1 MRASPGKIAVIII
14 GAVLAIDQ
22 AVKIW
27 IKTHM
32 ALNQEFAVF
41 GDWFI
46 IHFTE
51 NPGMAFGMTFGGDW
65 GKLLLS
71 VFRVVLVI
79 CISFYLVKLSR
90 LPATPRGVMVGLSLI
105 LAGAAGN
112 IIDSLF
118 YGLLFDHSYG
128 QIAAFLPESGGYA
141 SFLHGKVVDMLYFPI
156 IKDTAGDPLFF
167 RPIFNIADTAIT
179 TGIFYLL
186 LFQRRF
192 FATRKAQP
200 GNETL
205 TGEEDGKRTV
215 LDSHI

>member
-1 MRASPGKIAVIII
+1 MRISSGKMAVIII
-14 GAVLAIDQ
+14 GAILAIDQ

-32 ALNQEFAVF
+32 TLNQEIAVF

-51 NPGMAFGMTFGGDW
+51 NPGMAFGMTFGGEW

-71 VFRVVLVI
+71 LFRIVLVLLI
-79 CISFYLVKLSR
+79 GFYMVKLAR
-90 LPATPRGVMVGLSLI
+90 RATPRGVMVGFALI

-112 IIDSLF
+112 ILDSLF

-128 QIAAFLPESGGYA
+128 QVAAFLPEGGGYA
-141 SFLHGKVVDMLYFPI
+141 SLLHGKVVDMLYFPI
-156 IKDTAGDPLFF
+156 IKDATGDPLFF

-179 TGIFYLL
+179 TGIFYML

-192 FATRKAQP
+192 FM
-200 GNETL
+200 
-205 TGEEDGKRTV
+205 RTKN
-215 LDSHI
+215 

>member
-1 MRASPGKIAVIII
+1 MAVIII

-32 ALNQEFAVF
+32 ALNDEFAVF

-51 NPGMAFGMTFGGDW
+51 NPGMAFGITFGGDW

-71 VFRVVLVI
+71 LFRIVLVVFI
-79 CISFYLVKLSR
+79 GIYLVKLSR
-90 LPATPRGVMVGLSLI
+90 RTTTPRGAMAGLSLI

-112 IIDSLF
+112 ILDSLF
-118 YGLLFDHSYG
+118 YGLLFDHSAG
-128 QIAAFLPESGGYA
+128 QVASFLPESGGYA

-156 IKDTAGDPLFF
+156 IKDAAGDPVFF
-167 RPIFNIADTAIT
+167 RPIFNIADAAIT
-179 TGIFYLL
+179 TGILYLL
-186 LFQRRF
+186 LFHRRF
-192 FATRKAQP
+192 FAARKIQP
-200 GNETL
+200 ADESVKY
-205 TGEEDGKRTV
+205 EACDK
-215 LDSHI
+215 HISNT

>member
-1 MRASPGKIAVIII
+1 MRISSGKMAVIII

-32 ALNQEFAVF
+32 MLNQEIAVF

-65 GKLLLS
+65 GKSLLS
-71 VFRVVLVI
+71 LFRIVLVLL
-79 CISFYLVKLSR
+79 ISFYIVKLAR
-90 LPATPRGVMVGLSLI
+90 RPATPRGVMVGFALI
-105 LAGAAGN
+105 VAGAAGN

-118 YGLLFDHSYG
+118 YGLLFGDSGG
-128 QIAAFLPESGGYA
+128 QVAAFLPADGGYA
-141 SFLHGKVVDMLYFPI
+141 SLLHGKVVDMLYFPI
-156 IKDTAGDPLFF
+156 IKDAAGDPLFF
-167 RPIFNIADTAIT
+167 RPIFNIADAAIT
-179 TGIFYLL
+179 TGIFYML

-192 FATRKAQP
+192 FIAHKKPA
-200 GNETL
+200 E
-205 TGEEDGKRTV
+205 V
-215 LDSHI
+215 

>member
-1 MRASPGKIAVIII
+1 MAVIII

-22 AVKIW
+22 SIKIW

-32 ALNQEFAVF
+32 MLNQEFAVS
-41 GDWFI
+41 GDWFV

-51 NPGMAFGMTFGGDW
+51 NPGMAFGIALGGEW

-71 VFRVVLVI
+71 LFRIILVV
-79 CISFYLVKLSR
+79 CIGFYLVKLSR
-90 LPATPRGVMVGLSLI
+90 RPATPRGAMAGLSLI

-118 YGLLFDHSYG
+118 YGLLFDHSNG

-156 IKDTAGDPLFF
+156 IKDAAGDPLFF
-167 RPIFNIADTAIT
+167 RPIFNIADAAIT

-186 LFQRRF
+186 LFQRQF
-192 FATRKAQP
+192 FTARKSPAI
-200 GNETL
+200 
-205 TGEEDGKRTV
+205 
-215 LDSHI
+215 SS

>member
-1 MRASPGKIAVIII
+1 MAAIII
-14 GAVLAIDQ
+14 GAVLVIDQ

-32 ALNQEFAVF
+32 MLNREFAVF

-79 CISFYLVKLSR
+79 CIGFYLVKLSR
-90 LPATPRGVMVGLSLI
+90 RQATPRGVMVGLSLI

-128 QIAAFLPESGGYA
+128 QIAAFLPENGGYA

-156 IKDTAGDPLFF
+156 IKDAAGDPLFF

-186 LFQRRF
+186 LFQRKF
-192 FATRKAQP
+192 FATRKAKP
-200 GNETL
+200 GDETL
-205 TGEEDGKRTV
+205 AGEENGKHAV
-215 LDSHI
+215 LDA

>member
-1 MRASPGKIAVIII
+1 MAVIII

-22 AVKIW
+22 SIKIW

-32 ALNQEFAVF
+32 MLNQEFAVS

-51 NPGMAFGMTFGGDW
+51 NPGMAFGIALGGEW

-71 VFRVVLVI
+71 LFRIILVV
-79 CISFYLVKLSR
+79 CIGFYLVKLSR
-90 LPATPRGVMVGLSLI
+90 RPATPRGAMAGLSLI

-118 YGLLFDHSYG
+118 YGLLFDHSNG

-156 IKDTAGDPLFF
+156 IKDAAGDPLFF
-167 RPIFNIADTAIT
+167 RPIFNIADAAIT

-186 LFQRRF
+186 LFQRQF
-192 FATRKAQP
+192 FTARKSPAI
-200 GNETL
+200 
-205 TGEEDGKRTV
+205 
-215 LDSHI
+215 SS

>member
-1 MRASPGKIAVIII
+1 MAVIII

-22 AVKIW
+22 AIKIW

-32 ALNQEFAVF
+32 MLNQEIAIS

-51 NPGMAFGMTFGGDW
+51 NPGMAFGITLGGDG

-71 VFRVVLVI
+71 LFRMVLILVI
-79 CISFYLVKLSR
+79 GFYLVKLSR
-90 LPATPRGVMVGLSLI
+90 RPETPRGVMAGFALI

-112 IIDSLF
+112 ILDSLF
-118 YGLLFDHSYG
+118 YGILFSHSSG
-128 QIAAFLPESGGYA
+128 QVAAFLPEGGGYA

-156 IKDTAGDPLFF
+156 LKDAGGDPLFF
-167 RPIFNIADTAIT
+167 RPIFNIADAAIT

-186 LFQRRF
+186 LFHRRF
-192 FATRKAQP
+192 FASKKARH
-200 GNETL
+200 EEVK
-205 TGEEDGKRTV
+205 GEE
-215 LDSHI
+215 